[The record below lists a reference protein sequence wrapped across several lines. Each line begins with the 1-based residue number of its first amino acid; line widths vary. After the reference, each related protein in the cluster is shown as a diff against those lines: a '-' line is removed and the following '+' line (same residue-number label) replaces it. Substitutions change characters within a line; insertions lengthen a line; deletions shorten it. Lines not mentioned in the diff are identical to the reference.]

1 MSRDTLFIFESSW
14 EVCNKVGGI
23 YTVLSTRA
31 KTLQERI
38 KDQVVFIGPDVWST
52 VKNPLFREDR
62 KLLSGWKTEAEKQG
76 LKIRVGRWNIPGKPI
91 AVLVDFSSYYEIK
104 NSIYA
109 KMWEDYQVDSLHA
122 YGDYDEASMFS
133 YAAGLVVESIYNYML
148 RDKYEVIYQA
158 HEWMTGLGALYI
170 RKHVPQ
176 IATIFTTHATSIGRS
191 IAGNNKPLYDYLTA
205 YNGNQMAAELNMQ
218 SKHSIERQTAHYV
231 DCFTTVSQVTARECE
246 VLLERPAD
254 VVLMNG
260 FESDFVP
267 KGAQFTA
274 ARRKA
279 RAKIFQV
286 AEQLTG
292 NKMPEDTMIVT
303 TSGRYEFKNKG
314 IDVFLST
321 LNLLNKREDLSR
333 PILALVE
340 VPAWCAGAREDLLAR
355 LQGEAADGPL
365 SNPVITHHLHNEAE
379 DAVLNTLR
387 YYQLAN
393 SQSDRVQVVFVP
405 CYLDG
410 ADGIFN
416 MSYYDLLI
424 GNDLCVYP
432 SYYEPWGYTPL
443 ESVAFHIPC
452 VTTNLSGFGMWVND
466 VLGHEGTLGDG
477 VAVIQRTDYNFQNV
491 AMNICNEITAFAA
504 LPETEVRKI
513 RKKAERIASKALW
526 ENFIEYYYQAYDFAL
541 ARAAMRNKK

>member
-1 MSRDTLFIFESSW
+1 M
-14 EVCNKVGGI
+14 
-23 YTVLSTRA
+23 
-31 KTLQERI
+31 
-38 KDQVVFIGPDVWST
+38 
-52 VKNPLFREDR
+52 
-62 KLLSGWKTEAEKQG
+62 
-76 LKIRVGRWNIPGKPI
+76 
-91 AVLVDFSSYYEIK
+91 
-104 NSIYA
+104 
-109 KMWEDYQVDSLHA
+109 
-122 YGDYDEASMFS
+122 
-133 YAAGLVVESIYNYML
+133 
-148 RDKYEVIYQA
+148 
-158 HEWMTGLGALYI
+158 
-170 RKHVPQ
+170 
-176 IATIFTTHATSIGRS
+176 
-191 IAGNNKPLYDYLTA
+191 
-205 YNGNQMAAELNMQ
+205 
-218 SKHSIERQTAHYV
+218 
-231 DCFTTVSQVTARECE
+231 
-246 VLLERPAD
+246 
-254 VVLMNG
+254 
-260 FESDFVP
+260 
-267 KGAQFTA
+267 
-274 ARRKA
+274 
-279 RAKIFQV
+279 
-286 AEQLTG
+286 
-292 NKMPEDTMIVT
+292 
-303 TSGRYEFKNKG
+303 
-314 IDVFLST
+314 
-321 LNLLNKREDLSR
+321 
-333 PILALVE
+333 
-340 VPAWCAGAREDLLAR
+340 PAWCAGAREDLLAR